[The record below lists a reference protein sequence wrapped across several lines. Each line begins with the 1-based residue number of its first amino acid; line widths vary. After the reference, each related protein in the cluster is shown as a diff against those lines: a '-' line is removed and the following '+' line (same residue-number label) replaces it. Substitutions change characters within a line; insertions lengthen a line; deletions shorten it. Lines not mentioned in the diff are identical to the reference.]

1 MRSQER
7 RHSTLSHRA
16 CQSTGTK
23 SDVVCV
29 ILMMKMVATMMMM
42 AQWMDAQRQTVYRS
56 SAAQRSAAVG
66 TALRILVASSVNL
79 CAPCANR
86 DKFNPLC
93 SCSPAESLKKET
105 HVRFHSTCKLS
116 AALRDTSSLAS
127 SAAAETA
134 PRINARPTSS
144 TRSTCQGRTPLL
156 EATLSRH
163 LRRVRRAGGSL
174 PRRGRADDLQERGAH
189 HHEQEEAEQ
198 QRPNRDLVLVPL
210 RRVSTQV

>member
-1 MRSQER
+1 MHRLSIVRSLRQSRQIQSSMELQPGGKPQEGNTCKI
-7 RHSTLSHRA
+7 SQYMQA
-16 CQSTGTK
+16 
-23 SDVVCV
+23 V
-29 ILMMKMVATMMMM
+29 
-42 AQWMDAQRQTVYRS
+42 RS
-56 SAAQRSAAVG
+56 SQ
-66 TALRILVASSVNL
+66 T
-79 CAPCANR
+79 
-86 DKFNPLC
+86 
-93 SCSPAESLKKET
+93 
-105 HVRFHSTCKLS
+105 
-116 AALRDTSSLAS
+116 DTSSLAS

-134 PRINARPTSS
+134 PRIIARPTSS

-210 RRVSTQV
+210 RRVSRKFRVSVRCCKGRAAASGSSTACSACAPCDLC

>member
-1 MRSQER
+1 MKSQER
-7 RHSTLSHRA
+7 HHSTLSHRA

-29 ILMMKMVATMMMM
+29 ILMKKMATMMMM

-56 SAAQRSAAVG
+56 SAARRSSGNSTGNTSCIVCQ
-66 TALRILVASSVNL
+66 L

>member
-56 SAAQRSAAVG
+56 SAAQRSSGNSTGNTSCIVCQFVRS
-66 TALRILVASSVNL
+66 LRQSRQIQSSMQLQPGGKPQEGN
-79 CAPCANR
+79 
-86 DKFNPLC
+86 
-93 SCSPAESLKKET
+93 
-105 HVRFHSTCKLS
+105 TCKIS
-116 AALRDTSSLAS
+116 QYMQAVRSSQTDTSSLAS

-134 PRINARPTSS
+134 PRIIARPTSS